1 MAAEKNSIRLLVDT
15 NIWIDNYLCHRPG
28 YESACK
34 FIYEATQRTI
44 ALTYPSTS
52 AKDVY
57 YAVCT
62 GLKQTI
68 RSEKGSL
75 TETDALAC
83 NEIAWRC
90 IQNMMDIA
98 TAAPISEAEMWLA
111 CRYKKLHSDFEDDLV
126 LASAETSK
134 ATYLVTSDKKLL
146 GKSPLP
152 AFTPDDMLTFLK
164 R

>member
-68 RSEKGSL
+68 RSEKRS
-75 TETDALAC
+75 
-83 NEIAWRC
+83 
-90 IQNMMDIA
+90 
-98 TAAPISEAEMWLA
+98 
-111 CRYKKLHSDFEDDLV
+111 
-126 LASAETSK
+126 
-134 ATYLVTSDKKLL
+134 
-146 GKSPLP
+146 
-152 AFTPDDMLTFLK
+152 
-164 R
+164 